1 MLELMNADDTARTAP
16 ATAQKA
22 FACSTAVLQIGRADV
37 DEFRPTPIEPS
48 WILEGEPVARSSPIA
63 RSADGLFSC
72 GRWEC
77 TAGRFHFYY
86 ALDEIIQILEGS
98 VTIEVDGREQTLEAG
113 DVAILQQGLKTT
125 WTVHGYV
132 KKFAIFRS
140 QRRSLLRRAAGKA
153 KRIVKRVLGS
163 R

>member
-1 MLELMNADDTARTAP
+1 MLELMCDDDTAQQSHVS
-16 ATAQKA
+16 AQAA
-22 FACSTAVLQIGRADV
+22 FACAKSVLQIGRAEV
-37 DEFRPTPIEPS
+37 DDFRPTPIEPS
-48 WILEGEPVARSSPIA
+48 WILEGNPEARSSPIA

-77 TAGRFHFYY
+77 TGGRFHFYY
-86 ALDEIIQILEGS
+86 AFDEIIQILEGS

-113 DVAILQQGLKTT
+113 DVAILEQGLKTT

-140 QRRSLLRRAAGKA
+140 QRRSLLRRAAGK
-153 KRIVKRVLGS
+153 VKRTLRRLVG

>member
-1 MLELMNADDTARTAP
+1 MLELMSGNDTAQRPRAS
-16 ATAQKA
+16 AQAA
-22 FACSTAVLQIGRADV
+22 FACSKSALQIGRAEV
-37 DEFRPTPIEPS
+37 DDFRPTPIEPS
-48 WILEGEPVARSSPIA
+48 WILEGNPEARSSPIA

-77 TAGRFHFYY
+77 TAGRFHFFY
-86 ALDEIIQILEGS
+86 ASDEIIQILEGS

-113 DVAILQQGLKTT
+113 DVAILEQGLTTT

-140 QRRSLLRRAAGKA
+140 QRRSLLRRAAGK
-153 KRIVKRVLGS
+153 VKRTLRRLVG